1 MSTFRSRPPAP
12 AGLTRRQLLG
22 AGGGA
27 AGLATL
33 GPLAGL
39 AAAADDGREPEERPN
54 VVLIVADRLRSDAIK
69 AYDDVFDDRHTD
81 TPNIDALADDAL
93 RFRYATPESMPA
105 IPARRA
111 LLTGMRSYPFRD
123 WRATPGVPAIPG
135 WGKVLDHQP
144 LLPELTAANGVR
156 TIYVTDNPTLS
167 GPRFATVRRTG
178 TLPTSRDF
186 DSDEC
191 SYFLPLRGDAPARRE
206 PTARVLRAGGALLPQ
221 LSGDAPFFLALDAFN
236 PVDAFELPRQWV
248 LGNGPVDYDT
258 SEAKSRVYLDE
269 RKASRQDGIV
279 DAVRDAYAREVR
291 AVDAALGRFMN
302 QLDDAGLADRTVVI
316 LTGDSGIALGEQGVF
331 GHPAGIWHRRAY
343 HVPLLIKDPAG
354 RWAGDTSSWFA
365 STHDIPPTILS
376 YLGITIPGKMA
387 GEDLTTLF
395 DDDDLPGRTYFTT
408 AVDSHVIVGDRNWL
422 LLGRTDEDRWRI
434 YEAEEEDEPNEIRSE
449 TVKSPAVLEELKRY
463 ALASAGGTLPEFG
476 DDAALRPQ
484 PPRDQDKAVADD
496 GTLDE
501 DEQEANELR

>member
-1 MSTFRSRPPAP
+1 MSGARRS
-12 AGLTRRQLLG
+12 GLTRRQLLG

-27 AGLATL
+27 AGLAAL

-39 AAAADDGREPEERPN
+39 AAAADGREPEERPN

-81 TPNIDALADDAL
+81 TPNIDELSDRSL

-123 WRATPGVPAIPG
+123 WRATPGVPPIPG
-135 WGKVLDHQP
+135 WGKIHDHQP
-144 LLPELTAANGVR
+144 LLPELTVANGVR
-156 TIYVTDNPTLS
+156 TVYVTDNPLLS
-167 GPRFATVRRTG
+167 GPRYKGLRRTG
-178 TLPTSRDF
+178 PLPRSDDF
-186 DSDEC
+186 TSDER
-191 SYFLPLRGDAPARRE
+191 SYFRALSRAPERRE
-206 PTARVLRAGGALLPQ
+206 PTARVLRAGGELLPQ
-221 LSGDAPFFLALDAFN
+221 LRGDQPFFLALDAFN
-236 PVDAFELPRQWV
+236 PTDAFELPRQWV
-248 LGNGPVDYDT
+248 TGAGPVSYNGE
-258 SEAKSRVYLDE
+258 SARQRVYLD
-269 RKASRQDGIV
+269 KRQVSARDGIV
-279 DAVRDAYAREVR
+279 DAVREAYAREVR

-331 GHPAGIWHRRAY
+331 GHPAGVWHRRAY
-343 HVPLLIKDPAG
+343 HVPLLIKDPRG
-354 RWAGDTSSWFA
+354 RWAGDTSSWFV

-376 YLGITIPGKMA
+376 YLGITAPGKMA

-395 DDDDLPGRTYFTT
+395 DDDDLPGRPYFTT
-408 AVDSHVIVGDRNWL
+408 AVDTHIVVGDRNWML
-422 LLGRTDEDRWRI
+422 VGRTDEDRWRI
-434 YEAEEEDEPNEIRSE
+434 YEAEDEDEPNEIRSE
-449 TVKSPAVLEELKRY
+449 TVKSPAVLAELKRY
-463 ALASAGGTLPEFG
+463 ALSAAGGTLPEFG
-476 DDAALRPQ
+476 DESALRPQ